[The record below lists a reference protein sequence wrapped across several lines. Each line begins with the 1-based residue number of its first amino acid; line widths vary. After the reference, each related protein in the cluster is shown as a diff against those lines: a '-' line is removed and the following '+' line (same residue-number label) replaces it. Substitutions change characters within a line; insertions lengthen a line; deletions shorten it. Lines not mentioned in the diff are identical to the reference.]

1 MSNSQ
6 KSFMS
11 VRSKLIA
18 AVAMLLVASFMVV
31 SSTYAWFTLST
42 APEVTGITTQIGANG
57 NLEIALNTGAA
68 INNYLGNAL
77 GATVDRN
84 NTWGNLIDLT
94 DESYGLTSISLKPS
108 LLAVGSDGNINLA
121 SPLYTPSYSSDG
133 RLETVKNNGFFGS
146 KNANGF
152 VRQSTGA
159 TTGYGVRALGTVS
172 SMTAQQ
178 LKYTSTATV
187 LKANLT
193 AASSAAYLSMTSPYG
208 TNNQI
213 GGALVSL
220 ILKGA
225 LNSDSSFA
233 AEELAPLAAMIGELD
248 DAPAALKDA
257 IKNFMI
263 LAIANK
269 AYNVSDAEFG
279 FILAAFENQW
289 NTIYGQLGAEDFNG
303 TINLSGEGFTAISVQ
318 LDTNQADILN
328 TVVKTCNKITTAV
341 ATSNTAYNAA
351 IAKTEEAIK
360 WNDVKAILTPLMDI
374 DKVLV
379 NGKDFAWIS
388 RAKAASA
395 KAEED
400 RTTDQ
405 EKQDAKDFGQ
415 WIVTCAGGVRIEMP
429 GETVVNGATVSS
441 SGVYADIASL
451 TSNITINIKPKVTV
465 AYGSLVLEDAEI
477 PVTMATTVSSDSII
491 ALKDSYI
498 GYPGSRTDSTS
509 TEEAITDIYAYVLD
523 FAFRTNAAD
532 SNLLLQRAATDRI
545 YGDSENTNPNTM
557 GGGSYMEIATSASF
571 AETAVKTL
579 MGNIRIVFADTDSGE
594 VLACA
599 RLDTSTPASGSNV
612 KASIV
617 LCDYEIKTPYENYS
631 YIQFGAARPAT
642 SDGTTAN
649 PDRDVITSLSQ
660 NAIKNISVYV
670 YLDGNEIEN
679 ADVPALADIQVK
691 MNLQF
696 ASSAELKPMDYT
708 FPNTENNQ

>member
-108 LLAVGSDGNINLA
+108 LLAVGSDGNINLD

-146 KNANGF
+146 KDENGF
-152 VRQSTGA
+152 VRQPTAA
-159 TTGYGVRALGTVS
+159 TSGYGVRALGTVS

-193 AASSAAYLSMTSPYG
+193 TASSAAYLSMTKPYG

-225 LNSDSSFA
+225 LDSESNFT

-248 DAPAALKDA
+248 DAPAALKEA

-263 LAIANK
+263 LALANQYK
-269 AYNVSDAEFG
+269 DLSDEAFN
-279 FILAAFENQW
+279 AAVNAFENKW
-289 NTIYGQLGAEDFNG
+289 DSIYDQLGTLNEDG
-303 TINLSGEGFTAISVQ
+303 TITISLNGELFGDISVT
-318 LDTNQADILN
+318 LDADKSAKLN
-328 TVVKTCNKITTAV
+328 TVVTTCNNIAE
-341 ATSNTAYNAA
+341 A
-351 IAKTEEAIK
+351 IATANSAYEAALAPAVTKIQ
-360 WNDVKAILTPLMDI
+360 WSHVTAILTPLMDI
-374 DKVLV
+374 EDVLV

-395 KAEED
+395 KAEAD

-429 GETVVNGATVSS
+429 AG

-465 AYGSLVLEDAEI
+465 VYGSLVLEDAEI

-491 ALKDSYI
+491 ALDASYI
-498 GYPGSRTDSTS
+498 GYPASRNNSESTK
-509 TEEAITDIYAYVLD
+509 EAITDIYAYVLD